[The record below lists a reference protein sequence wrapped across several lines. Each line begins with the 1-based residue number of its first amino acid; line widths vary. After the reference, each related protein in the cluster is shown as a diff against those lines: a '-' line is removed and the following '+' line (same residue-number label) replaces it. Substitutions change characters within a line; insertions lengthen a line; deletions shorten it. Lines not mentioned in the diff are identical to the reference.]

1 MQIIKKDINS
11 TIVFFILL
19 HIIIW
24 TLIPSISNNNLP
36 LDTIEALAWGRELE
50 FGYSK
55 HPPLS
60 AWIVEFFYSVFGNND
75 WAYYLLSQIFVGI
88 SFFIIFKFSEDFFK
102 IKIHSLLCILL
113 LEGIF
118 FYNFTTPEFNVN
130 IAHLPFW
137 SLAVFY
143 CWRGIKFNTNIDWLL
158 FGLFAALGILCKYS
172 FIYLLLSIDIFFIY
186 TIIKYKKFDPKCLVS
201 LISFFIVLLP
211 HFIWLID
218 NDYITIKYVFARTD
232 LEGSTFKDHIFY
244 PLIFLSKQIG
254 ILLPFFIMVF
264 FIIKKLKV
272 KINFNDKK
280 LLFLISLNI
289 TPILLVF
296 LTSLLTGANIR
307 TMWMTPFYLF
317 SGTFFLYIFEIKNS
331 LKKLNNFFFIFLFL
345 FILSPSLYFIV
356 SFVKTDKRTDY
367 PGSYI
372 SQVVQTEWTNN
383 FSNKIDTVIG
393 DEWYAGNL
401 SYHLESRP
409 KIIILQKDQSGEVF
423 LKNIKN
429 KGIILI
435 EPFEEMNDCMG
446 VFYQIPKLNDIC
458 MVDKNE

>member
-11 TIVFFILL
+11 TTVFFILL
-19 HIIIW
+19 HVIIW
-24 TLIPSISNNNLP
+24 TLVPTISNNNLP

-60 AWIVEFFYSVFGNND
+60 AWVVEFFYGIFGNND
-75 WAYYLLSQIFVGI
+75 WTYYLLSQIFVGI

-102 IKIHSLLCILL
+102 NKINSLLCILL

-130 IAHLPFW
+130 ISHLLFW
-137 SLAVFY
+137 SLTVFY
-143 CWRGIKFNTNIDWLL
+143 CWRGIKFNNSIDWLL
-158 FGLFAALGILCKYS
+158 FGLFAALGVLCKYS

-186 TIIKYKKFDPKCLVS
+186 TIIKYKKFDPKCLIS
-201 LISFFIVLLP
+201 LVSFFIVLLP
-211 HFIWLID
+211 HLIWLVE
-218 NDYITIKYVFARTD
+218 NDYITIKYIFARTD
-232 LEGSTFKDHIFY
+232 LESSTFKDHIFY

-254 ILLPFFIMVF
+254 ILMPFFIMIF
-264 FIIKKLKV
+264 FIVKKF
-272 KINFNDKK
+272 KINMDFNDNK

-289 TPILLVF
+289 LPIFLVF

-317 SGTFFLYIFEIKNS
+317 LGIFFLYIFETKNS
-331 LKKLNNFFFIFLFL
+331 FNKLNKFFYIFIFL
-345 FILSPSLYFIV
+345 FILSPFLYFIV
-356 SFVKTDKRTDY
+356 SIVKTEKRTDY
-367 PGSYI
+367 PGKYI
-372 SQVVQTEWTNN
+372 SEIVQTEWTKS

-409 KIIILQKDQSGEVF
+409 KIIILKKDQSGYIF
-423 LKNIKN
+423 LKSIKN
-429 KGIILI
+429 KGLVLI
-435 EPFEEMNDCMG
+435 EPFKEMKECSG

-458 MVDKNE
+458 MVGKNE

>member
-1 MQIIKKDINS
+1 MQIKKKNINKLL
-11 TIVFFILL
+11 TFFILL
-19 HIIIW
+19 HVIIW
-24 TLIPSISNNNLP
+24 TLIPNLSNINLP
-36 LDTIEALAWGRELE
+36 LDTIEALAWGRELD

-60 AWIVEFFYSVFGNND
+60 AWFAEFFYKIFGNTD
-75 WAYYLLSQIFVGI
+75 WAYYLLSQIFVGV
-88 SFFIIFKFSEDFFK
+88 SFFVIFKFSEDFFENK
-102 IKIHSLLCILL
+102 IFSLFSVLL

-137 SLAVFY
+137 ALTVFY

-158 FGLFAALGILCKYS
+158 FGFFAALGILCKYS

-186 TIIKYKKFDPKCLVS
+186 TIIKYKKFDSKCLIS
-201 LISFFIVLLP
+201 LISFFIVLFP

-218 NDYITIKYVFARTD
+218 NDYSTIKYAFLRTD

-254 ILLPFFIMVF
+254 ILLPFFIMSF
-264 FIIKKLKV
+264 FIIQKLKII
-272 KINFNDKK
+272 INFNDKK
-280 LLFLISLNI
+280 LLFLISINI
-289 TPILLVF
+289 IPIFLVF
-296 LTSLLTGANIR
+296 FTSLFMGANIR

-317 SGTFFLYIFEIKNS
+317 LGTFFLYIFEIKNI

-345 FILSPSLYFIV
+345 FILSPFLYLTV
-356 SFVKTDKRTDY
+356 SFINTDKRTDY
-367 PGSYI
+367 PGRYI
-372 SQVVQTEWTNN
+372 SQLVKTEWTKN

-409 KIIILQKDQSGEVF
+409 KIIILKKSQNGDVF
-423 LKNIKN
+423 LKRIKN
-429 KGIILI
+429 KGLILI
-435 EPFEEMNDCMG
+435 EPFNEMNECVG

-458 MVDKNE
+458 MVGKNE

>member
-1 MQIIKKDINS
+1 MQIIKKDINN
-11 TIVFFILL
+11 TIVFFILA
-19 HIIIW
+19 HVVIW
-24 TLIPSISNNNLP
+24 TLIPSISNSNLP

-60 AWIVEFFYSVFGNND
+60 AWFVEFFYTIFGNND

-88 SFFIIFKFSEDFFK
+88 SFFTVLKFSEDFFK
-102 IKIHSLLCILL
+102 IKVQSFLCILL

-137 SLAVFY
+137 SLTVFY
-143 CWRGIKFNTNIDWLL
+143 CWRGIKFNTSIDWLL

-186 TIIKYKKFDPKCLVS
+186 TIIKYKKFEPKCLIAH
-201 LISFFIVLLP
+201 ISFFIVLFP
-211 HFIWLID
+211 HFIWLVE
-218 NDYITIKYVFARTD
+218 NDYITIKYIFARTD
-232 LEGSTFKDHIFY
+232 LEGSTFIDHIFN

-254 ILLPFFIMVF
+254 ILVPFFIMIF
-264 FIIKKLKV
+264 FIVKKLKIN
-272 KINFNDKK
+272 INFNDKK

-289 TPILLVF
+289 MPILLVF
-296 LTSLLTGANIR
+296 FTSLLTGASIR

-317 SGTFFLYIFEIKNS
+317 LGTFFLYIFEIKNS
-331 LKKLNNFFFIFLFL
+331 LNKFFYIFIFL
-345 FILSPSLYFIV
+345 FILSPSLYFVV
-356 SFVKTDKRTDY
+356 SFAKTDKRTDY
-367 PGSYI
+367 PGRYI
-372 SQVVQTEWTNN
+372 SQIVQTEWENN

-409 KIIILQKDQSGEVF
+409 KIIILKKEQSGNVF
-423 LKNIKN
+423 LKSIKN
-429 KGIILI
+429 KGLILI
-435 EPFEEMNDCMG
+435 KPFKKMNDCMG

-458 MVDKNE
+458 MVSTNG